1 MNREYHK
8 WWSPNLNRDM
18 ELLIFG
24 HAGAKVLVFP
34 TRGGRFFEYEHM
46 RMVDKLRD
54 KIDNGQIQLF
64 CVDSVDTESYYCYW
78 AHPFGRIQRHIRY
91 EEYILREV
99 LPLMNQRNQHPC
111 TISHGCSLGAFHAA
125 NIVFKH
131 PHLFQKLCA
140 FSGRYDLT
148 MQVECFSNLLDGFYN
163 DDVYYNTPTHYLPNL
178 TCPEKLA
185 QLKDTDIVMT
195 IGTEDP
201 FLGNNLH
208 LSKILYEKG
217 IHHQL
222 HHWEG
227 RAHRGHYWRKMV
239 TVYL

>member
-1 MNREYHK
+1 
-8 WWSPNLNRDM
+8 M

-34 TRGGRFFEYEHM
+34 TRGGRFFEYEQM
-46 RMVDKLRD
+46 RMVERLQH
-54 KIDNGQIQLF
+54 KIDSGQMQF
-64 CVDSVDTESYYCYW
+64 YCVDSIDIESYYCFW
-78 AHPFGRIQRHIRY
+78 AHPHGRIQRHLCY
-91 EEYILREV
+91 EEYILQEV

-125 NIVFKH
+125 NIVFRH

-148 MQVECFSNLLDGFYN
+148 LQVECFNNLLDGFYN
-163 DDVYYNTPTHYLPNL
+163 DDVYFNTPTHYLPNL
-178 TCPEKLA
+178 HCPEKLA
-185 QLKDTDIVMT
+185 QLRDTDIVLT
-195 IGTEDP
+195 IGDEDP

-208 LSKILYEKG
+208 LSQILYEKG
-217 IHHQL
+217 VNHQL
-222 HHWEG
+222 HQWQG
-227 RAHRGHYWRKMV
+227 RAHRGYYWRKMV